1 MADESTQEVEL
12 IGRHGLIKKH
22 ELVRVII
29 QCLYSLGFNI
39 SASQLEQESNVS
51 RKNSQFTVLESLIM
65 EGNWQESIRFLVEE
79 MKDQIKSIED
89 RASVLQNI
97 LGQCILEYAERGD
110 YASGLRF
117 LRRDYSE
124 FGVLKR
130 RIDRL
135 GMELLFR
142 DDRMRELSHMR
153 RELVY
158 ALEITLPPPFAVSD
172 RRLEKLVE
180 LSVYS
185 QTFFCRYHNTR
196 DAISLYQDHYC
207 PNEDHIPTQTIQ
219 VLNSHENEVLFVQ
232 FSHNGAFLASASR
245 DCTAIIWKVPEQG
258 NLTVERTLRGHENP
272 VYFLSWSP
280 DDTMLATCGEET
292 LNLWDVE
299 TGVRRFSFQ
308 PRVPILSS
316 CAWFPDSTRIVFGSC
331 GPRKCIYRLK
341 INENRLTRWV
351 RTNKPTIT
359 DLAITPDGEN
369 FICVF
374 SQEYNSYIIIWNQR
388 RHTKFVISEMSPITS
403 VCVSVDSLW
412 LLVNLS
418 GHEIHLWNVAGSFG
432 EPYKRLHRTQIK
444 FVIHSCF
451 GLDARFFAS
460 GSEDS
465 QVYIWHTESPEP
477 IKILRGHLMV
487 VNCVSWN
494 QRRPEMLASA
504 SDDKTIRIWMAASH
518 IN

>member
-65 EGNWQESIRFLVEE
+65 EGNWQE
-79 MKDQIKSIED
+79 KD

-158 ALEITLPPPFAVSD
+158 ALEITLPPPFAMSD

-180 LSVYS
+180 VSVY
-185 QTFFCRYHNTR
+185 
-196 DAISLYQDHYC
+196 ISDVPQYPGCDFSLSGPLLPRRRSY
-207 PNEDHIPTQTIQ
+207 PNSDYSESTEKT

-351 RTNKPTIT
+351 RTNKPKIT
-359 DLAITPDGEN
+359 DLAITSDGEN

-403 VCVSVDSLW
+403 VCVSADSLW

-418 GHEIHLWNVAGSFG
+418 GHEIPLV
-432 EPYKRLHRTQIK
+432 ECCRKL
-444 FVIHSCF
+444 
-451 GLDARFFAS
+451 RFFAS

-465 QVYIWHTESPEP
+465 QVYIWHIESPEP